1 MSLKYIRIFLILIFF
16 GAIIFTFTK
25 ILENEKKKEIKEEK
39 KEDIKISSNVIKN
52 VNYSSTDIKGN
63 EYIIN
68 ASEGEIDYSNTNIIF
83 LTNVRALIKLKNSEI
98 IKITSDYGKYNTTNY
113 DTIFSK
119 NVEINYLENQINSEY
134 LDFSIKRNSMIISK
148 NVIYNN
154 LENVMTA
161 DVIEINI
168 GTKDTKI
175 FMYEDEKKV
184 NIKNKNWYGDY

>member
-1 MSLKYIRIFLILIFF
+1 MSLKYIRIFLILFF
-16 GAIIFTFTK
+16 FVAIIFTFFK
-25 ILENEKKKEIKEEK
+25 IVKNEKKIKIKEEK
-39 KEDIKISSNVIKN
+39 KEDIKLSSNVIKN
-52 VNYSSTDIKGN
+52 VNYSSKDIKGN

-83 LTNVRALIKLKNSEI
+83 LTNVRALIKLNNSEI
-98 IKITSDYGKYNTTNY
+98 IKITSDYGKYNTINF

-119 NVEINYLENQINSEY
+119 NVEINYLENKIISEY

-168 GTKDTKI
+168 ETKDTKI
-175 FMYEDEKKV
+175 FMYEDKKKV
-184 NIKNKNWYGDY
+184 NIKNKN

>member
-1 MSLKYIRIFLILIFF
+1 MSLKYIRIFLILFF
-16 GAIIFTFTK
+16 FVAIVFTFFK
-25 ILENEKKKEIKEEK
+25 IVKNEKKIEIKEEK
-39 KEDIKISSNVIKN
+39 KEDIKLSSNVIKN
-52 VNYSSTDIKGN
+52 VNYSSKDIKGN

-83 LTNVRALIKLKNSEI
+83 LTNVRALIKLNNSEI
-98 IKITSDYGKYNTTNY
+98 IKITSDYGKYNTINF

-119 NVEINYLENQINSEY
+119 NVEINYLENKIISEY

-168 GTKDTKI
+168 ETKDTKI
-175 FMYEDEKKV
+175 FMYEDKKKV